1 MEVIFM
7 KKVGIIIG
15 STRPGRRSKQVADWL
30 QKQLTEND
38 KVEFDEIDLRTV
50 KLPFLDE
57 SGLPALGQYKHSH
70 TREWSKLISNYDGF
84 IFVFPQYNWGYP
96 AVLKNALDYLSK
108 EWKNKPVSL
117 VTFGAHGGTQ
127 AQIAMRL
134 VINGFHMKQL
144 ATNLQLEFSPADSIA
159 EVDRILHTYDSV
171 AQLLRIEFEEKL
183 TKLH

>member
-96 AVLKNALDYLSK
+96 AVLKNALDYLS
-108 EWKNKPVSL
+108 
-117 VTFGAHGGTQ
+117 
-127 AQIAMRL
+127 
-134 VINGFHMKQL
+134 
-144 ATNLQLEFSPADSIA
+144 ADCKI
-159 EVDRILHTYDSV
+159 
-171 AQLLRIEFEEKL
+171 
-183 TKLH
+183 